1 MAVYILSFSNTI
13 GNKDNPR
20 GQANF
25 YVGYAENV
33 QARLEEHR
41 AQRGASI
48 TAAAVQQGM
57 TLTVVAVF
65 EGDRSLERRI
75 KNLKATPKIVAALRA
90 GKVPFRLPAPIFVQ

>member
-1 MAVYILSFSNTI
+1 MAVYILQFSDTL
-13 GNKDNPR
+13 GNLSNKR

-48 TAAAVQQGM
+48 TAAAVQQG
-57 TLTVVAVF
+57 LSLSVVAVF
-65 EGDRSLERRI
+65 EGDRTLERRI
-75 KNLKATPKIVAALRA
+75 KNLKATPKIVAALRT
-90 GKVPFRLPAPIFVQ
+90 GKVPFRLPAPIFIQ